1 MAKPD
6 GSRSNNPTLELYAK
20 VTINR
25 YKLLHIKTTIW
36 LKFLVVTQCHLK
48 RTKPNKAMTSKKPGK
63 ITTRVSAKR
72 VLSVVVG
79 MVCATCTWAQDAD
92 ILMLVG
98 PGEVRGAEASVWT
111 PARVT
116 QKLSSGSTVRTG
128 PDGQMALLLR
138 DQTQLRLNQNTTLQI
153 RSLQAGSDATVLS
166 LTQGRLWAQV
176 KQFATGALRVTAAA
190 VSPNRVRIITPTAT
204 VGIRGT
210 DWELVVGDQGI
221 TTLTVVSGEVEMS
234 NEFGQV
240 SVGANEQAVAEAGK
254 APVKSLLSS
263 ARDRVQWVTAYRP
276 SPARWVPS
284 PPAALQ
290 AVVRDIE
297 AGAYSKAVATLEPD
311 RAAPARL
318 LLADVYIYLGRTDDA
333 IKVLAPLSQAGRGD
347 PVATALQGR
356 ALLIAGRLDEA
367 ASLLQEGLKAHPAGR
382 ELVLAAAD
390 VARVQGNADEAL
402 RWFSQVTLGHPK
414 SHEAWFGVGRI
425 QVDKEDVRQA
435 KTALDEALRLSP
447 TEAGYLGERATLLA
461 LSGDLK
467 AARLAF
473 DEALKQQ
480 PDDYLAWTG
489 LGILQLKTGEPQ
501 QALESFL
508 KATVLE
514 PRFARAQLYAG
525 VAYYQLGQLGGK
537 QRAIEAVNRAAQL
550 DAKDPLPYLMLG
562 LIYGDA
568 QELALATE
576 AAQQAQ
582 VRMPFLKS
590 ANQLL
595 NNQKGSA
602 NAGSALA
609 NRGMEEWARSYAAET
624 YSPYWAGGAFFLADR
639 YTNGF
644 NKNSQLYR
652 GFLLDPLSFGASNR
666 FSSLV
671 TVPGHYGSLGIELAR
686 ADIGYTAGQ
695 VTANGLFSST
705 IPIAYSI
712 TGQKATLS
720 FSTIPTRDS
729 SLENLTVGLG
739 IKPLSELGVFYF
751 GSRLGLG
758 AKILSSAG
766 ANAAEPSVGTI
777 NVNTPRHDIGL
788 SYRFAPENQIL
799 VKYGQ
804 GQQSSA
810 AMIKANNG
818 PVANDLGI
826 IYFRVDPDAVPVNPI
841 ADRVY
846 RARNSEKDF
855 QLSHSFAV
863 NKEAQITW
871 GYESA
876 KDKQSA
882 SVSDRFQGARG
893 SNRQAL
899 YSVSGLRELKYS
911 SWHLSARYK
920 STDVFTWQAD
930 LAHQKVSSKLNGRE
944 ALDIGGG
951 IKADTEII
959 NSSYT
964 FSGFNPRL
972 GLRIITAPGQQLR
985 LVYQRW
991 RRPPGVAT
999 LGPVDTLGIPVDDR
1013 LVKAGGQLSKL
1024 RAQFDWQRDSSS
1036 FYQFFAEQRRVVNL
1050 EDELGEINTPRDL
1063 ATLDSV
1069 RPRIATFG
1077 QAFDELEETP
1087 LFTRGK
1093 VTSVGVVG
1101 NWILASDL
1109 SMSLRYHHANS
1120 HNTGASLQGLKIPY
1134 IPRHLA
1140 NVLIYWQP
1148 AKSWQLIARATY
1160 RSSRF
1165 TDEAN
1170 LLRLASGWNY
1180 GFAANWESADKRLNF
1195 QVLLLNLRSN
1205 KQSTPDLR
1213 TELSLSGIYRF

>member
-1 MAKPD
+1 M
-6 GSRSNNPTLELYAK
+6 T
-20 VTINR
+20 
-25 YKLLHIKTTIW
+25 YKHLG
-36 LKFLVVTQCHLK
+36 KFT
-48 RTKPNKAMTSKKPGK
+48 PP
-63 ITTRVSAKR
+63 AKR
-72 VLSVVVG
+72 VLSALVG
-79 MVCATCTWAQDAD
+79 MACAASVWAQDAD

-98 PGEVRGAEASVWT
+98 PGEVRTSEPSAWT

-116 QKLSSGSTVRTG
+116 QKLGSGSFVRTG

-153 RSLQAGSDATVLS
+153 RSLQAGSDSTVLS

-176 KQFATGALRVTAAA
+176 KQFATGAFRVTAAA
-190 VSPNRVRIITPTAT
+190 VVPNRLRIITPTAT

-234 NEFGQV
+234 NEFGRV

-276 SPARWVPS
+276 APSRWVPS

-318 LLADVYIYLGRTDDA
+318 LLADVYIYQGRTDDA
-333 IKVLAPLSQAGRGD
+333 IKALAPLSQAGRGD

-367 ASLLQEGLKAHPAGR
+367 ASLLQEGLKTHPADR

-402 RWFSQVTLGHPK
+402 RWFSQVTLAHPK

-447 TEAGYLGERATLLA
+447 NEAGYLGERATLLA

-525 VAYYQLGQLGGK
+525 VAYYQLGDA

-550 DAKDPLPYLMLG
+550 DEKDPLPYLMLG

-595 NNQKGSA
+595 NDQKGSA
-602 NAGSALA
+602 NVGTALA
-609 NRGMEEWARSYAAET
+609 DRGMEEWAQSYASAS
-624 YSPYWAGGAFFLADR
+624 YNPYWAGSAFFAADR
-639 YTNGF
+639 YSDGF

-666 FSSLV
+666 LSSLV
-671 TVPGHYGSLGIELAR
+671 AVPGHYGSVGLERQR
-686 ADIGYTAGQ
+686 ADIDYSIGQ
-695 VTANGLFSST
+695 VTANGLFAT
-705 IPIAYSI
+705 NVPIAYSL
-712 TGQKATLS
+712 TGQKASLS
-720 FSTIPTRDS
+720 ARNGSLRDS
-729 SLENLTVGLG
+729 GFDNLTVGLG
-739 IKPLSELGVFYF
+739 IKPTSDLGIFYF
-751 GSRLGLG
+751 GSRIGLN
-758 AKILSSAG
+758 AKAPSSTAAGLILPDSS
-766 ANAAEPSVGTI
+766 I
-777 NVNTPRHDIGL
+777 NLSNPRHDIGL
-788 SYRFAPENQIL
+788 TYRFAPDNQ
-799 VKYGQ
+799 VMFKYGQ
-804 GQQSSA
+804 GSQSTSA
-810 AMIKANNG
+810 KGKVESEEFASFFDSLI
-818 PVANDLGI
+818 VLI
-826 IYFRVDPDAVPVNPI
+826 DPDAVPFNPV
-841 ADRVY
+841 ASQDY
-846 RARNSEKDF
+846 RARNRGRDF
-855 QLSHSFAV
+855 QFSHSWALSS
-863 NKEAQITW
+863 KTQLTW
-871 GYESA
+871 GYEQA
-876 KDKQSA
+876 QDQQSA
-882 SVSDRFQGARG
+882 SLSQVFEGAPG
-893 SNRQAL
+893 SNRAPRYEVRGTRDL
-899 YSVSGLRELKYS
+899 KYTGWYVSGRS
-911 SWHLSARYK
+911 NPSDMFS
-920 STDVFTWQAD
+920 WQAD
-930 LAHQKVSSKLNGRE
+930 LAHQSFRGKAVVG
-944 ALDIGGG
+944 AVIDAGGG
-951 IKADTEII
+951 IDGADEDAVTPEAIR
-959 NSSYT
+959 SLS
-964 FSGFNPRL
+964 PRL
-972 GLRIITAPGQQLR
+972 GVRIATAQGQQLK

-991 RRPPGVAT
+991 RRPTGVAT
-999 LGPVDTLGIPVDDR
+999 LAPVDTLGIPVEDR
-1013 LVKAGGQLSKL
+1013 LVTAGGLLTKL
-1024 RAQFDWQRDSSS
+1024 RAQYDWQRNDAS
-1036 FYQFFAEQRRVVNL
+1036 FYRFFAEQRQVANL
-1050 EDELGEINTPRDL
+1050 QDRLASINSSLELL
-1063 ATLDSV
+1063 TLESV
-1069 RPRIATFG
+1069 RPRGAVFG

-1087 LFTRGK
+1087 EFGRGK
-1093 VTSVGVVG
+1093 VSSMGVAG
-1101 NWILASDL
+1101 NWLLASNL
-1109 SMSLRYHHANS
+1109 SLSARYHYATS
-1120 HNTGASLQGLKIPY
+1120 QNTGADFLGLKIPY

-1140 NVLIYWQP
+1140 NALVYWQP
-1148 AKSWQLIARATY
+1148 ANRWQLIAGATY

-1165 TDEAN
+1165 VDEAN
-1170 LLRLASGWNY
+1170 LQRLAAGWNY
-1180 GFAANWESADKRLNF
+1180 GVAANWESADKRLNV
-1195 QVLLLNLRSN
+1195 QAALLNIRAN
-1205 KQSTPDLR
+1205 KQSSADLR
-1213 TELSLSGIYRF
+1213 TVLSMTGIYRF

>member
-1 MAKPD
+1 
-6 GSRSNNPTLELYAK
+6 
-20 VTINR
+20 
-25 YKLLHIKTTIW
+25 
-36 LKFLVVTQCHLK
+36 
-48 RTKPNKAMTSKKPGK
+48 MTSTPCGK
-63 ITTRVSAKR
+63 FISPLHPKR
-72 VLSVVVG
+72 LLPVLVG
-79 MVCATCTWAQDAD
+79 LVCATTAWAQDAD

-98 PGEVRGAEASVWT
+98 PGEVRTSEPSAWT

-116 QKLSSGSTVRTG
+116 QKLGSGSFVRTG

-153 RSLQAGSDATVLS
+153 RSLQAGSDSTVLS

-176 KQFATGALRVTAAA
+176 KQLATGAFRVTAAA
-190 VSPNRVRIITPTAT
+190 VLPNRLRIITPTAT

-234 NEFGQV
+234 NEFGRV

-276 SPARWVPS
+276 SPARWVPN

-290 AVVRDIE
+290 AAVRDIE
-297 AGAYSKAVATLEPD
+297 AGAYTKAVAALEPN
-311 RAAPARL
+311 RSQLAASL
-318 LLADVYIYLGRTDDA
+318 LLADVYIYQGRTDDA
-333 IKVLAPLSQAGRGD
+333 IKTLAPLSQAGRGN

-367 ASLLQEGLKAHPAGR
+367 ASLLQEGLKTHPADR

-390 VARVQGNADEAL
+390 VARVQGDADQAL
-402 RWFSQVTLGHPK
+402 RWFAQVTLAHPK

-425 QVDKEDVRQA
+425 QVDKEDVPKA

-447 TEAGYLGERATLLA
+447 NEAGYLGERATLLA
-461 LSGDLK
+461 LSGDLT

-525 VAYYQLGQLGGK
+525 VAYYQLDQIGGA

-595 NNQKGSA
+595 NDQKGSA
-602 NAGSALA
+602 NVGTALA
-609 NRGMEEWARSYAAET
+609 NRGMEEWAQSFASET
-624 YSPYWAGGAFFLADR
+624 YNPYWAGSAFFAADR
-639 YTNGF
+639 YSDGF

-671 TVPGHYGSLGIELAR
+671 AVPGHYGSVGVERQR
-686 ADIGYTAGQ
+686 ADIDYSVGQ
-695 VTANGLFSST
+695 VTANGLFAT
-705 IPIAYSI
+705 HVPVAYSL
-712 TGQKATLS
+712 TGQRASLS
-720 FSTIPTRDS
+720 TRNGQLRDS
-729 SLENLTVGLG
+729 NFDNLTVGLG
-739 IKPLSELGVFYF
+739 IKPSSDLGIFYF
-751 GSRLGLG
+751 GSRIGLAG
-758 AKILSSAG
+758 KTPSATAAGLNLPDSSINLS
-766 ANAAEPSVGTI
+766 N
-777 NVNTPRHDIGL
+777 PRHDIGL
-788 SYRFAPENQIL
+788 TYRFAPDNQIML
-799 VKYGQ
+799 KYGQ
-804 GQQSSA
+804 GTQSTSS
-810 AMIKANNG
+810 MGKIEDKAL
-818 PVANDLGI
+818 ANFFDTLI
-826 IYFRVDPDAVPVNPI
+826 VLVEPDAVPFNPI
-841 ADRVY
+841 AIRDY
-846 RARNSEKDF
+846 RARNRNRDIQF
-855 QLSHSFAV
+855 SHSLAL
-863 NKEAQITW
+863 NSKTQLTW
-871 GYESA
+871 GYERA
-876 KDKQSA
+876 QDQQSA
-882 SVSDRFQGARG
+882 ELVESFQGAPAAPRTTRFELRG
-893 SNRQAL
+893 TRD
-899 YSVSGLRELKYS
+899 LKYTGWYVS
-911 SWHLSARYK
+911 SRSHPSDTF
-920 STDVFTWQAD
+920 SWQAD
-930 LAHQKVSSKLNGRE
+930 LAHQSFSGKSVVG
-944 ALDIGGG
+944 AVIDAGGG
-951 IKADTEII
+951 IDATEQDVVTPESIR
-959 NSSYT
+959 SLS
-964 FSGFNPRL
+964 PRL
-972 GLRIITAPGQQLR
+972 GLRIATAQGQQLK

-991 RRPPGVAT
+991 RRPTGVAT
-999 LGPVDTLGIPVDDR
+999 LAPVDTLGIPVEDR
-1013 LVKAGGQLSKL
+1013 LVTAGGLLTKL
-1024 RAQFDWQRDSSS
+1024 RAQYDWQRNDTS
-1036 FYQFFAEQRRVVNL
+1036 FYRFFADQRQVSNL
-1050 EDELGEINTPRDL
+1050 QNRLAAINGSLELL
-1063 ATLDSV
+1063 TLESV
-1069 RPRIATFG
+1069 RPRGAVFG

-1087 LFTRGK
+1087 QFGKGK
-1093 VTSVGVVG
+1093 VSSMGMAG
-1101 NWILASDL
+1101 NWLLASDV
-1109 SMSLRYHHANS
+1109 SVSARYHYATS
-1120 HNTGASLQGLKIPY
+1120 QNTGADFLGLKVPY

-1140 NVLIYWQP
+1140 NALVYWQP
-1148 AKSWQLIARATY
+1148 TNRWQLIARATY

-1170 LLRLASGWNY
+1170 LLRLAAGWNY
-1180 GFAANWESADKRLNF
+1180 GVAANWESSDKRLNV
-1195 QVLLLNLRSN
+1195 QAALLNIRAN
-1205 KQSTPDLR
+1205 KQASADLR
-1213 TELSLSGIYRF
+1213 TLLSLTGIYRF